1 MADQTLARYV
11 NELSILTMLRTHG
24 AATRA
29 DMARRL
35 SITPATVTRLVSEL
49 SRRELLREI
58 GERATNGA
66 VREPGRPGV
75 SVELNS
81 KGAYFL
87 GVEIDVGVLRYALL
101 DLSASVV
108 GSSEVRV
115 SKSTKPA
122 TVVGKIVDFV
132 ETLERESRFKGKVK
146 SVGVTVPG
154 LVTSD
159 GYVVNLPILGWK
171 SLDLLAIL
179 KEQVSL
185 PCIVEN
191 DANAA
196 AFGAHYTQPSLPTDS
211 TIFLKVG
218 TGCGGAAIINGRL
231 LRGGTGT
238 AGEFGH
244 IKIAKQGHLCSCG
257 QVGCLEASV
266 NLAAVARSYK
276 GSDDLTEAE
285 FLALPVEVGYAVQ
298 AGDKTA
304 LKTVHA
310 LARQLASGIVA
321 LVNIFNPTTI
331 VLGGVMSP
339 ILEFCLDDI
348 RSRIASGIVPGTT
361 VPEVRLSVLGIFDCA
376 IGAASIAH
384 HHLFDISNFEL
395 SERDRLV

>member
-58 GERATNGA
+58 DEPAANGA
-66 VREPGRPGV
+66 AREPGRPGV
-75 SVELNS
+75 NVELNS
-81 KGAYFL
+81 NGAYFL

-108 GSSEVRV
+108 ASSEVRV
-115 SKSTKPA
+115 PKSAKPA
-122 TVVGKIVDFV
+122 TVVGRIVDF
-132 ETLERESRFKGKVK
+132 ERALEREGRFNGKVK

-179 KEQVSL
+179 KEQGSL
-185 PCIVEN
+185 PYIVEN

-196 AFGAHYTQPSLPTDS
+196 AFGAHYTQLSLPTES
-211 TIFLKVG
+211 TIFLKLG

-244 IKIAKQGHLCSCG
+244 IKIAGQGHTCSCG

-266 NLAAVARSYK
+266 NLAAVARSFK
-276 GSDDLTEAE
+276 GSDDLSEE
-285 FLALPVEVGYAVQ
+285 DFLALPSELVCAVG
-298 AGDKTA
+298 AGDKA
-304 LKTVHA
+304 AIRTVRA
-310 LARQLASGIVA
+310 LARQLALGIVA

-339 ILEFCLDDI
+339 ILSLCLDDI
-348 RSRIASGIVPGTT
+348 RSRIAAGIVPGTT
-361 VPEVRLSVLGIFDCA
+361 VPEIRLSDLGIFDCA

-384 HHLFDISNFEL
+384 HHLFDISNFEV
-395 SERDRLV
+395 SERDRLM

>member
-81 KGAYFL
+81 NGAYFL

-108 GSSEVRV
+108 ASSEVRV
-115 SKSTKPA
+115 PKSAKPA
-122 TVVGKIVDFV
+122 TVVGKIVDF
-132 ETLERESRFKGKVK
+132 ERALERDSRFKGKVK
-146 SVGVTVPG
+146 SIGVTVPG

-179 KEQVSL
+179 KEQDSL

-211 TIFLKVG
+211 TIFLKLG

-244 IKIAKQGHLCSCG
+244 IKIARQGRLCSCG

-266 NLAAVARSYK
+266 NLAAVARSFK
-276 GSDDLTEAE
+276 GTDDLSEAE
-285 FLALPVEVGYAVQ
+285 FLALPAEVVCAVG
-298 AGDKTA
+298 AGDKA
-304 LKTVHA
+304 AIRTVRA
-310 LARQLASGIVA
+310 LARQLAFGIVA

-339 ILEFCLDDI
+339 ILSLCLDDI
-348 RSRIASGIVPGTT
+348 WSRIAASIVPGTT
-361 VPEVRLSVLGIFDCA
+361 VPEIRVSDLGIFDCA

-384 HHLFDISNFEL
+384 HHLFDISNFEF
-395 SERDRLV
+395 SERDRFV